1 MLTSHE
7 IFGFMSPALA
17 TQILDFAFE
26 NDKEI
31 YRLSLNAVAEAK
43 KVRPIFME
51 RKSRADRNKEI
62 LSMLGKP
69 RLELAAANLLRAW
82 LLKKHKQMLI
92 DFLNGIAVKH
102 KDGVVDDLPKTVDDG
117 KLKASVDA
125 LLGKYPAEEVAVY
138 LNAFQ
143 SMNDTAW
150 DNLKA
155 LLESDTRL
163 QLG

>member
-1 MLTSHE
+1 
-7 IFGFMSPALA
+7 MSPTLA
-17 TQILDFAFE
+17 THILDFAFE
-26 NDKEI
+26 NDKDI
-31 YRLSLNAVAEAK
+31 YRMSLHAVAESK
-43 KVRPIFME
+43 KVRPVFME

-92 DFLNGIAVKH
+92 DFLNGLGVKH
-102 KDGVVDDLPKTVDDG
+102 NDGVIDDLPKTIDDA
-117 KLKASVDA
+117 KLKSSVEG
-125 LLGKYPAEEVAVY
+125 LLAKYPNEEVSVY

-143 SMNDTAW
+143 SMNDTSW

-155 LLESDTRL
+155 LLENDSRL